1 MFSFTF
7 KELYV
12 FKIALYFPPGI
23 FVFLLFD
30 YFSLLF
36 LCLLHLCI
44 FANTFVLQDVFLY
57 VQKSLAPLK
66 SGIDATF
73 FIMTKIIKTSRINL
87 RLSAD
92 ELDRLRE
99 LSKDYSSL
107 SAFILDACW
116 HYNRKT
122 DYGILNYFDE
132 RCKLIAK
139 FRPELNHLGG
149 NLNQLIQYTNH
160 CMIMGIYQEN
170 TAEEIKRVQNEILD
184 CLLNIKAEFMNLEK
198 DFRKVIKQ
206 V

>member
-1 MFSFTF
+1 MFSFIF
-7 KELYV
+7 NELYV
-12 FKIALYFPPGI
+12 FKTALYFPPGI
-23 FVFLLFD
+23 FVFLFFD

-44 FANTFVLQDVFLY
+44 FAYTFVLQDVFLY
-57 VQKSLAPLK
+57 VQKSLVPLK

-122 DYGILNYFDE
+122 DYGILTYFDD
-132 RCKLIAK
+132 RCKLIA
-139 FRPELNHLGG
+139 
-149 NLNQLIQYTNH
+149 
-160 CMIMGIYQEN
+160 
-170 TAEEIKRVQNEILD
+170 
-184 CLLNIKAEFMNLEK
+184 
-198 DFRKVIKQ
+198 
-206 V
+206 